1 MVNFSEK
8 ADTGTL
14 YQIASMSNPVNV
26 VLRTCNTDVLC
37 ITLGFR
43 NQLSHDH
50 HIWLEV
56 GHQTNNTLRYIDDY
70 LLCASLQDLIIL
82 SVFSKEGKVKP
93 LKLLQ
98 DNVDF
103 QNAFSA
109 LGSEDEIESFVCLWY
124 SQTKLAEARLNSFLK
139 SYKTK
144 KNDFQSNNGCDAS
157 LMPLCGTVLWEKIK
171 HPNFVISIWKKCPI
185 IDSTEYF

>member
-1 MVNFSEK
+1 M
-8 ADTGTL
+8 
-14 YQIASMSNPVNV
+14 
-26 VLRTCNTDVLC
+26 
-37 ITLGFR
+37 
-43 NQLSHDH
+43 
-50 HIWLEV
+50 
-56 GHQTNNTLRYIDDY
+56 
-70 LLCASLQDLIIL
+70 
-82 SVFSKEGKVKP
+82 EGKVKP

-144 KNDFQSNNGCDAS
+144 KNDFQSNNACDAS
-157 LMPLCGTVLWEKIK
+157 LMPLCGTILLEKIK
-171 HPNFVISIWKKCPI
+171 HPNFVISIWKKCPV